1 MGTPPGWR
9 SCRSMQRRIAASST
23 SRPESFCCC
32 FCCCCCWPRAAAAA
46 AATPPLRSTPPLLL
60 LAASADGPIVL
71 TAAGTRPLLLL
82 LPLALLLEG
91 EGPPRELAEMICDR
105 TLGPPAGR
113 CRMAIAPAKGSGLRP
128 PSARALRGS
137 SLPKGGGGDVRLSG
151 GRGPLAPAGCP
162 ITFTD
167 RADNSP
173 PLQGGC
179 ALLRGRTLSASPSS
193 TPTRTTGWPLR
204 ADVRQL
210 TCGCAASSSPC
221 GPLWAGFGGRVQQS
235 AASLSPLTGGVN

>member
-1 MGTPPGWR
+1 M
-9 SCRSMQRRIAASST
+9 
-23 SRPESFCCC
+23 
-32 FCCCCCWPRAAAAA
+32 
-46 AATPPLRSTPPLLL
+46 LL

-137 SLPKGGGGDVRLSG
+137 SLERIAILHPHPDDGVAFA
-151 GRGPLAPAGCP
+151 GRCEAV
-162 ITFTD
+162 
-167 RADNSP
+167 NVWM
-173 PLQGGC
+173 
-179 ALLRGRTLSASPSS
+179 RGVL
-193 TPTRTTGWPLR
+193 
-204 ADVRQL
+204 
-210 TCGCAASSSPC
+210 
-221 GPLWAGFGGRVQQS
+221 
-235 AASLSPLTGGVN
+235 